1 MHRGPSS
8 HAGRSKAAPS
18 TTCQKCLK
26 KGHYSYECKVT
37 TQERPY
43 LARPSRTQQLFNP
56 KLMPQLTSDVPNDL
70 LRRKGVVD
78 EVLAKQSEER
88 GRKHARDD
96 DHSAL
101 PPRTR
106 SRSESSFS
114 SVSTVST
121 NRSPTRSPFPH
132 QRRTNPSG
140 HRAHSPPS
148 DARKRRRRSVSSS
161 PDRNASD
168 RPKERNTRRRR
179 SSYSPAQR
187 GRRRSR
193 SFLSNNRDR
202 SASATREQSVDHEMD
217 RSPSPYSR
225 RKRTSRRSPARSPPG
240 RAPRMRSPPRYPN
253 RDFDR
258 DMDGVAERPSQFSSA
273 PRGSPPASTRERSL
287 SPYSKRLALTQ
298 TMNVGH

>member
-1 MHRGPSS
+1 MYRGPSS

-37 TQERPY
+37 NQERPY

-70 LRRKGVVD
+70 LRRKGVAD
-78 EVLAKQSEER
+78 EVLAKQSADR

-96 DHSAL
+96 DDAR
-101 PPRTR
+101 PTRTR

-121 NRSPTRSPFPH
+121 NRSRTRSPSPR
-132 QRRTNPSG
+132 QRGSNPSG
-140 HRAHSPPS
+140 RRAHSPPA

-161 PDRNASD
+161 PDRYASD

-179 SSYSPAQR
+179 SSFSPVER
-187 GRRRSR
+187 GRPRSR
-193 SFLSNNRDR
+193 SFMSNNRGR
-202 SASATREQSVDHEMD
+202 SGSGMRERSISHEMD
-217 RSPSPYSR
+217 RSPSPHGR
-225 RKRTSRRSPARSPPG
+225 RMRFSNRSPARSPP
-240 RAPRMRSPPRYPN
+240 RRRSPVRSPARYPHPDN
-253 RDFDR
+253 DR
-258 DMDGVAERPSQFSSA
+258 DMDGYTERPPRHSPVAHGPPPPSA
-273 PRGSPPASTRERSL
+273 RERSL
-287 SPYSKRLALTQ
+287 SPYSKRLAMTQ
-298 TMNVGH
+298 TMGR